1 MRHDHIG
8 DAFFDAEVGNYMLEE
23 LLSLR
28 ECMTS
33 SHASGQCLETGQ
45 ILSSADRNEKI
56 MGASVGPRWV
66 PDLKHDHASKGSL
79 KIEFGCEVCS
89 IEEVQGR
96 VNVSLSSGTNLMV
109 DLVVS
114 AIGVDPA
121 PNLHWL
127 PKDKFQRAEDGGLL
141 VDSRQE
147 TTQAGVFSAG
157 DACTVSNQSRDAWF
171 QMRLW
176 SQAHAMGI
184 YAAHCMLGVEEDMA
198 SDMAFEMFSHVTYF
212 LGKRVILLGLYNG
225 QGLDTVQEDRIRLYS
240 RVSEDTCG
248 DKTFVRVILVDGR
261 VRGAVCIGDT
271 GLEETL
277 ENLILDGLNV
287 SQFGAEL
294 LDPDANIDDIF
305 D

>member
-1 MRHDHIG
+1 VRHDHIG
-8 DAFFDAEVGNYMLEE
+8 DAFFDAEVGNFMLEE
-23 LLSLR
+23 LTSVR
-28 ECMTS
+28 ECAKS
-33 SHASGQCLETGQ
+33 SHVSDQCLGARQTA
-45 ILSSADRNEKI
+45 SSADKNEKV

-66 PDLKHDHASKGSL
+66 QDLKYNHISKGSL
-79 KIEFGCEVCS
+79 KIEFGCEICS
-89 IEEVQGR
+89 IEEVEGR
-96 VNVSLSSGTNLMV
+96 LHVSLSSGDSLIV

-114 AIGVDPA
+114 AIGVDPT
-121 PNLHWL
+121 PNLYWL
-127 PKDKFQRAEDGGLL
+127 PEDKFQRAEDGGLL

-147 TTQAGVFSAG
+147 TTQLGVFSAG
-157 DACTVSNQSRDAWF
+157 DSCTVNNQNRDAWF

-176 SQAHAMGI
+176 SQAHAMGT
-184 YAAHCMLGVEEDMA
+184 YAAHCMLGVEEEMA

-225 QGLDTVQEDRIRLYS
+225 QGLDSIQEEDRIRLYS
-240 RVSEDTCG
+240 RVSEEASG
-248 DKTFVRVILVDGR
+248 KTFVRVLLVDGR
-261 VRGAVCIGDT
+261 VKGAVCIGDT